1 MKDLRDYILESVE
14 EVSIDEAAASKVFTF
29 DFTDL
34 EQAEDTLKSFE
45 EREGCEI
52 EGQKLTVKLTAKNID
67 KMDSVQDI
75 LQQYA
80 ETLRKSTKNS
90 SDEQY
95 AQKTS
100 AFAKK
105 VGEFNDGIDEIE
117 NAEKNEQGDEEK
129 VENPDEDKKAKEVK

>member
-1 MKDLRDYILESVE
+1 MKNLKDYILENVQLN
-14 EVSIDEAAASKVFTF
+14 EAAAYKVFTF

-34 EQAEDTLKSFE
+34 EQGEETLKSFE
-45 EREGCEI
+45 DREGCEI
-52 EGQKLTVKLTAKNID
+52 EGQKLTVKVTDKNVD

-100 AFAKK
+100 KFAKQ
-105 VGEFNDGIDEIE
+105 VGEFNDALDEIE
-117 NAEKNEQGDEEK
+117 NAEKNEQDEQDK
-129 VENPDEDKKAKEVK
+129 VENTKDDEQAKEVK

>member
-14 EVSIDEAAASKVFTF
+14 EVQIDEAAASKVFTF

-34 EQAEDTLKSFE
+34 ENAEDTLKSFE
-45 EREGCEI
+45 DREGCEI
-52 EGQKLTVKLTAKNID
+52 EGQKLTVKVTDKNID

-80 ETLRKSTKNS
+80 ETLRKSTKNTS
-90 SDEQY
+90 NEQY

-100 AFAKK
+100 KFAKQ
-105 VGEFNDGIDEIE
+105 VGEFNDALDEIE

-129 VENPDEDKKAKEVK
+129 IENPEENDKAKEVK